1 LTNYLEYLKHI
12 RDECLYLVEKS
23 EGLTYEEFLDDL
35 RKRKKGLKSLFL
47 IIQDISQKLKPG
59 HKSLKTTEV
68 HIYSCE

>member
-23 EGLTYEEFLDDL
+23 EGLTYGKFLDDL

-47 IIQDISQKLKPG
+47 IILAVSQKLKPG
-59 HKSLKTTEV
+59 HKSSKTTE
-68 HIYSCE
+68 I